1 MKKAFTFA
9 EVLIVL
15 MIIGILIALCMGAG
29 QVSLRN
35 AYNLYFYRTYS
46 ALTTA
51 FDNYL
56 YMKKH
61 EETVQE
67 VDPETGQIV
76 SKIKGKPDMA
86 SPFQSHF
93 YELIN
98 DDYRIGTEDT
108 TAFQATNVAGDPF
121 WDYGIVTIPTVK
133 TKDNEEGNMYYKVV
147 FHCGYLKQAY
157 EDKEQGDL
165 SGYGPLMIIIGSST
179 SQDGP
184 FSLSPDEAKINV
196 VDNVEVLPAYA
207 DNGTIGR
214 LMAAEEGATQPKY
227 EPVFPRTYREAL
239 CATWNPEDDNS
250 ILNHPT
256 AQFSISTYCSGVA
269 GTSAERF
276 KDGTVKLIPPRNLR

>member
-15 MIIGILIALCMGAG
+15 VIIGILIALCMGAG

-56 YMKKH
+56 YLKKH
-61 EETVQE
+61 EEIVTE
-67 VDPETGQIV
+67 IDPLTGQPV
-76 SKIKGKPDMA
+76 QKIKGKANMA
-86 SPFQSHF
+86 SPFDSHF
-93 YELIN
+93 NSMIN
-98 DDYRIGTEDT
+98 SDYRIGTEDT
-108 TAFQATNVAGDPF
+108 TNFSFQNIGGDPF
-121 WDYGIVTIPTVK
+121 WDAVEVTIPTVK
-133 TKDNEEGNMYYKVV
+133 TKENTEGNLYYKVI

-157 EDKEQGDL
+157 EDKEQGDP
-165 SGYGPLMIIIGSST
+165 SGYGPLMIILGSSQT
-179 SQDGP
+179 QGSY
-184 FSLSPDEAKINV
+184 SMSKDEAKINI

-214 LMAAEEGATQPKY
+214 LLKQEGSDEPKY

-239 CATWNPEDDNS
+239 CATWNPNDEQS
-250 ILNHPT
+250 IFNHPSS
-256 AQFSISTYCSGVA
+256 QFNISTYCAGVT

-276 KDGTVKLIPPRNLR
+276 KDGTVKLIPPKNMR